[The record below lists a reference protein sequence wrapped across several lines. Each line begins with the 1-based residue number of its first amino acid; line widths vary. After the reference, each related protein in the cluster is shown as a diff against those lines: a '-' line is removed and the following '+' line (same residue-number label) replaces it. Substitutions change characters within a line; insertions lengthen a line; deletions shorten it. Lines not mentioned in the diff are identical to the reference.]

1 MLLIYIR
8 LFDEI
13 IKFEVGIFGFGEF
26 FHPILNVRLF
36 DEIINSKLGI
46 FVFGDFFPLYGLGL
60 SLSHKVGIFSIFGR
74 NFFPTLWQTTVYAY
88 RWVLL
93 IHGLLIVVRKCI
105 YYT

>member
-1 MLLIYIR
+1 M
-8 LFDEI
+8 
-13 IKFEVGIFGFGEF
+13 GIFGSGEF

-74 NFFPTLWQTTVYAY
+74 NFFPTLWQTTVFDHYQPIE
-88 RWVLL
+88 RLL
-93 IHGLLIVVRKCI
+93 LAFEDSGLAGSGQL
-105 YYT
+105 